1 MRQRIEKHFNPPK
14 VAPQDNVV
22 ANEALVT
29 IPTPVVFD
37 EKAELEQV
45 NVLYSFLE
53 NRYTKKVLL
62 QYSSIGLKRLDS

>member
-1 MRQRIEKHFNPPK
+1 M
-14 VAPQDNVV
+14 V
-22 ANEALVT
+22 ANQAQAT
-29 IPTPVVFD
+29 IPTPVKFD

-62 QYSSIGLKRLDS
+62 HSQLQV

>member
-14 VAPQDNVV
+14 IAPQDNVV
-22 ANEALVT
+22 ANEALATV
-29 IPTPVVFD
+29 PTPVKFN

-53 NRYTKKVLL
+53 NRYIKKVLL
-62 QYSSIGLKRLDS
+62 HCLSIGLK

>member
-1 MRQRIEKHFNPPK
+1 MRQRIENHFNPPK
-14 VAPQDNVV
+14 VAPQDNLV
-22 ANEALVT
+22 ANQAQAT
-29 IPTPVVFD
+29 IPTPVKFD

-62 QYSSIGLKRLDS
+62 HSRLQV